1 MVALDF
7 YYDPTID
14 EHVTQGNVA
23 LIAPSWYLA
32 PQKPH
37 IAGAG
42 WQALTQVTRLSSGE
56 PIRGLDDP
64 RKSVTLLQY
73 CGEFGDPD
81 LKDRVWRAA
90 EKHIEPQLDAG
101 SGEFTLGF
109 GLNESFPRGQW
120 NAQAMAGWVC
130 TKNAWSKLFTQPNLK
145 KFKEPTVE
153 GVDFPDFALSEA
165 RWTGDSL
172 RLRVHPKNSELHGK
186 KTTMRITNL
195 NSSKGWFLKSKTKAA
210 ISLKAEKNNVLTV
223 ELVADDQPVTIGQ
236 D

>member
-1 MVALDF
+1 MAGLDF
-7 YYDPTID
+7 YYDPTVD
-14 EHVTQGNVA
+14 EHVQGKVA
-23 LIAPSWYLA
+23 LIAPGWYLA
-32 PQKPH
+32 PQKRQ
-37 IAGAG
+37 IAEAG
-42 WQALTQVTRLSSGE
+42 WQALTQAARLSSDE

-73 CGEFGDPD
+73 CGEFAHPD

-90 EKHIEPQLDAG
+90 EKYIEPQLDAG

-109 GLNESFPRGQW
+109 GLNEPFPRGQW

-130 TKNAWSKLFTQPNLK
+130 TKNAWSELFTQPNFN

-172 RLRVHPKNSELHGK
+172 RLRVHPKNSELRGE
-186 KTTMRITNL
+186 KTRMRITNL
-195 NSSKGWFLKSKTKAA
+195 NSSKGWFWALSRKQK
-210 ISLKAEKNNVLTV
+210 L
-223 ELVADDQPVTIGQ
+223 PYP
-236 D
+236 